1 MATVARDY
9 ALSDLL
15 AMTNPKEFMASLLI
29 MQAIFKTGG
38 KQYKVCAGD
47 KLNVEKIGSDVGVS
61 VNFEEVLM
69 VMDDGNVSIG
79 KPYVEGA
86 TVEAKIIDQF
96 RGEKV
101 EIVKFKRRKHYRRR
115 QGHRQNYTRI
125 EIMEVRST

>member
-1 MATVARDY
+1 MH
-9 ALSDLL
+9 
-15 AMTNPKEFMASLLI
+15 
-29 MQAIFKTGG
+29 AIFKTGG

-47 KLNVEKIGSDVGVS
+47 KINVEKIGSDVGVS
-61 VNFEEVLM
+61 INFEEVLM
-69 VMDDGNVSIG
+69 VMGDGNVSIG
-79 KPYVEGA
+79 TPYVAGA
-86 TVEAKIIDQF
+86 VVEAKVIDQF

>member
-1 MATVARDY
+1 MH
-9 ALSDLL
+9 
-15 AMTNPKEFMASLLI
+15 
-29 MQAIFKTGG
+29 AIFKTGG
-38 KQYKVCAGD
+38 KQYKVSAGD
-47 KLNVEKIGSDVGVS
+47 KLNVEKLCSDIGTS

-79 KPYVEGA
+79 RPYVEGVV
-86 TVEAKIIDQF
+86 VEAKIIDQY